1 LITLGLFSPL
11 GALSELGV
19 PEAVRGVVESAQ
31 AEAEQP
37 GRILQAAWLLTWAK
51 ALHLIFLPVLDAS
64 RPWQLRYAL
73 GDGLLG
79 VCRIAYRFDTME
91 RFLGELTRLRVGNDL
106 RRALCRTW
114 VQILTEMGEPL
125 HIYVDPHLKPHW
137 THLFM
142 PCGKVATLN
151 RVMPCTRQVM
161 VTNAQ
166 GYVWEIIDQV
176 GDDHLTHTLL
186 GLEQEME
193 HVTGHAVTLTVAD
206 REANG
211 LELAQKYAQSDHFAL
226 LTLLDST
233 ASAGLIV
240 GTPAFRKTFR
250 LTGRWQPLATQAGE
264 SLAPAIWAPEQE
276 ASQDPRVFWLVR
288 DDGSLKLL
296 AVYSLSRPVADCA
309 PDAAAL
315 LKGSA
320 TRTLY
325 RARWSASENV
335 IREMVHGDNLNEN
348 YGYDYRPVPN
358 RLRQRQQAEAQAQVN
373 TTQTQLANTQ
383 RQLAEVHARLAQ
395 YEQTWATQ
403 RAALDTART
412 ERQVELHTRQQAAQP
427 TRRVEQQLAQLDRQA
442 DRLDQRHVQRTHKI
456 QTRTLAQLDARREQL
471 EATRGERQ
479 AALAQI
485 DIDQPMFERDLEK
498 DQIMA
503 DFQAALL
510 NAHRWCCNHYFTG
523 EWSRLELETAT
534 ARIYR
539 QRGHVT
545 YADDR
550 VDVTLAAFAYRS
562 EQTLAEAACA
572 RFNAARVHEAA
583 GRLIVMAVAPFKH
596 CVRHL

>member
-1 LITLGLFSPL
+1 M
-11 GALSELGV
+11 
-19 PEAVRGVVESAQ
+19 VESAQ

-51 ALHLIFLPVLDAS
+51 ALHLIFLPVLDAN

-79 VCRIAYRFDTME
+79 VCRIAYRFDTVE
-91 RFLGELTRLRVGNDL
+91 RFLGELTRLRVGHDL
-106 RRALCRTW
+106 RRGLCRTW

-137 THLFM
+137 TRLFM

-151 RVMPCTRQVM
+151 RVMPCTRQVV

-193 HVTGHAVTLTVAD
+193 QVTGHAVTLTVAD

-264 SLAPAIWAPEQE
+264 SLAPAIWAPGPEG
-276 ASQDPRVFWLVR
+276 SQDPRVLWLVR

-309 PDAAAL
+309 PDAAAV
-315 LKGSA
+315 LKGRA
-320 TRTLY
+320 ARTLY

-348 YGYDYRPVPN
+348 YGYDYHPVPN
-358 RLRQRQQAEAQAQVN
+358 RLRQRQQAKAQAQVN

-412 ERQVELHTRQQAAQP
+412 ERQAELHTRQQAAQP

-442 DRLDQRHVQRTHKI
+442 DRLDRRHVQRTHKI
-456 QTRTLAQLDARREQL
+456 QTRTLAQLDARRDQL
-471 EATRGERQ
+471 EATLAERQ
-479 AALAQI
+479 ATLAQI

-545 YADDR
+545 YADAR

-572 RFNAARVHEAA
+572 RFNAARVHDAA

>member
-1 LITLGLFSPL
+1 M
-11 GALSELGV
+11 
-19 PEAVRGVVESAQ
+19 RGVVESAQ

-51 ALHLIFLPVLDAS
+51 VLHLIFLPVLDAS

-79 VCRIAYRFDTME
+79 VCRIAYRFDTVE
-91 RFLGELTRLRVGNDL
+91 RFLGELTRLRVGHDL

-137 THLFM
+137 TRLFM

-151 RVMPCTRQVM
+151 RVMPCTRQVV

-276 ASQDPRVFWLVR
+276 ASQDPRVLWLVR

-309 PDAAAL
+309 PDAAAV
-315 LKGSA
+315 LKGRVA
-320 TRTLY
+320 RTLY

-348 YGYDYRPVPN
+348 YGYDYHPVPN
-358 RLRQRQQAEAQAQVN
+358 RLRQRQQAKAQAQVN

-412 ERQVELHTRQQAAQP
+412 ERQAELHTRQQAAQP

-442 DRLDQRHVQRTHKI
+442 DRLDRRHVQRTHKI

-471 EATRGERQ
+471 EATLAERQ
-479 AALAQI
+479 ATLAQI

-572 RFNAARVHEAA
+572 RFNAARVHDAA

>member
-1 LITLGLFSPL
+1 MTTPGLFSPL

-19 PEAVRGVVESAQ
+19 PEAVRSVVEQAQ
-31 AEAEQP
+31 AEAEQA
-37 GRILQAAWLLTWAK
+37 GRILKAAWPLTWAK
-51 ALHLIFLPVLDAS
+51 ALHLIFLPVLDAN

-79 VCRIAYRFDTME
+79 VSRIAYRFDTIE
-91 RFLGELTRLRVGNDL
+91 RFLGELTRLRVGQDL
-106 RRALCRTW
+106 RRTLCRTW
-114 VQILTEMGEPL
+114 VEVLTKTDEPL

-142 PCGKVATLN
+142 ACGKVTVLN
-151 RVMPCTRQVM
+151 RVMPCTRQVV

-166 GYVWEIIDQV
+166 GYVWEIINQV

-186 GLEQEME
+186 GLEQEIE
-193 HVTGHAVTLTVAD
+193 HATGHAVTLTVAD

-211 LELAQKYAQSDHFAL
+211 LELAQKYAQSEHFAL
-226 LTLLDST
+226 LSLLDST
-233 ASAGLIV
+233 ASAGLIA
-240 GTPAFRKTFR
+240 GTPAFQKTFR

-264 SLAPAIWAPEQE
+264 SLAPAIWAPEKD
-276 ASQDPRVFWLVR
+276 AGLDPRVFWLVR
-288 DDGSLKLL
+288 DDATLKLL
-296 AVYSLSRPVADCA
+296 AVYSLSRAVADCA
-309 PDAAAL
+309 PDVAAL

-320 TRTLY
+320 ARTLY

-358 RLRQRQQAEAQAQVN
+358 RLRQRQQAEAQTQVN
-373 TTQTQLANTQ
+373 TTQTQLGNTQ
-383 RQLAEVHARLAQ
+383 RQRLEVQTRLDQ
-395 YEQTWATQ
+395 YEQSWTSQ
-403 RAALDTART
+403 RAALITARAQ
-412 ERQVELHTRQQAAQP
+412 RQAELDTRQQAAQP
-427 TRRVEQQLAQLDRQA
+427 TRRVEQQLSSLERQI
-442 DRLDQRHVQRTHKI
+442 DGLDQRHSQRTHKI
-456 QTRTLAQLDARREQL
+456 HTHSLSQLDARREQL
-471 EATRGERQ
+471 EATLSERQ
-479 AALAQI
+479 AALANI

-510 NAHRWCCNHYFTG
+510 NAHRRCCEHYFTG

-539 QRGHVT
+539 QRGRVV

-572 RFNAARVHEAA
+572 RFNAARVHDAA